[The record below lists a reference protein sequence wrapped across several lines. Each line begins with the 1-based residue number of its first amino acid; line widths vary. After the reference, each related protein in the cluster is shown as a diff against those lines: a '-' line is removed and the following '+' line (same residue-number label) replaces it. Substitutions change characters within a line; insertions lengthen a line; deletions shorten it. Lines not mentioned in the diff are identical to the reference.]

1 MISNV
6 TLDNSNFIGTG
17 VFPSA
22 DFCNFSISESAHFT
36 VRCTLNSKDVHTLA
50 PSASIHTTRGLVNKN
65 NTKTGELP
73 AIS

>member
-1 MISNV
+1 MISKV

-36 VRCTLNSKDVHTLA
+36 KEGTSPLRNLRDT
-50 PSASIHTTRGLVNKN
+50 
-65 NTKTGELP
+65 
-73 AIS
+73 

>member
-22 DFCNFSISESAHFT
+22 DLCNFSISESVHFT
-36 VRCTLNSKDVHTLA
+36 KEGMSPLRNLRNTLT
-50 PSASIHTTRGLVNKN
+50 
-65 NTKTGELP
+65 
-73 AIS
+73 ISYLRLYINIVLLN